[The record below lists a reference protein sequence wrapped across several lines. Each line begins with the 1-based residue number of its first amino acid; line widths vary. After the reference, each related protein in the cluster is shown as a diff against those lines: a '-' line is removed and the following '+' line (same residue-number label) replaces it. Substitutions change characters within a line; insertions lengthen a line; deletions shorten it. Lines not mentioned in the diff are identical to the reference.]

1 MEIQSDNL
9 ESDPFK
15 PQGNGLDLL
24 QREITYGIKCY
35 INGYRQILTERSKA
49 FC

>member
-1 MEIQSDNL
+1 MEMQSDNL

-15 PQGNGLDLL
+15 PQGNGPVPT
-24 QREITYGIKCY
+24 QRLTYGIKGY
-35 INGYRQILTERSKA
+35 INGYREILAERQRA